1 MSIMRFHLGWQAN
14 SERSAVRWAWW
25 LLVFVLVEVAA
36 TIFSGRTDRW
46 QNIIIGLLFFL
57 AILAA
62 SKIINYIPWTFCRS
76 QWWIERY
83 RTKSDRPLRDFA
95 LLQFSILVL
104 LVCGATAIGWRFRQF
119 LTNKYIANSSVI
131 FLLLLVSLAVVSVAI
146 ACWTTLPQVAA
157 IDAVRQQAEN
167 LFLNASD
174 GILVL
179 DEQGAIVR
187 ANPAAATLLQS
198 SDRPLVGHYLQEFF
212 SSLTGTVADW
222 SGCCEQ
228 TVASA
233 DFGDRILE
241 ASISDGWHPRN
252 ANQQYEYTTILRDIT
267 ERKLVEK
274 LRLSEERYALV
285 MQGANEGLWD
295 WNLKNNEIY
304 FSQRWKAMLGYA
316 DDEIANT
323 IDEWRDRI
331 HPDDKA
337 QFQIELSRHLEG
349 VTSHFEREHRILHK
363 DGTYRWVLSR
373 GLAVRDEQGQAYR
386 MAGSQTDTTERHY
399 AEAQLSYDALHDRLT
414 GLSNRILFQER
425 LEHVLQLAKRHN
437 IFSFAVLFVD
447 LDRFKVINDS
457 LGHLVGDRLLI
468 GIAQRLK
475 ACVRSS
481 DTLARLGGDE
491 FAILI
496 EDVDNKG
503 DIIHLVERMQ
513 QEFKLPFYL
522 NGQEVYANASIGVLS
537 DTTDYE
543 CAEDLLRDADIAMYR
558 AKERG
563 RGCYEVFD
571 ITMRDRAVAMLHIET
586 DLRKAIINQEFQ
598 LHYQPI
604 VALHNNQIIGF
615 EALVRWQHPDKGLI
629 PPIEFIGVAE
639 ETGLIL
645 PLGMWVLQE
654 ACTQMRAWHEEFPS
668 HPPLSVS
675 VNVSG
680 KQFAQVDL
688 VDKIRHILAE
698 TNFDPH
704 YLKLE
709 ITESTIVEDL
719 ASAKAKLIQLQELGI
734 QVSIDD
740 FGTGYSSLSYLNRFP
755 INILKIDRSFIQD
768 IDISSERLEIIR
780 AIVSLADSLK
790 IDVVAEGVETASQLA
805 QLCSLQPTSGQEHF
819 AQGYLFSKP
828 LNRDAAKNLIASG
841 RDCYVPSIS

>member
-1 MSIMRFHLGWQAN
+1 MSIMRFHLGWRAN
-14 SERSAVRWAWW
+14 SEQSAVRWVWW
-25 LLVFVLVEVAA
+25 LPVFCLVEAA
-36 TIFSGRTDRW
+36 VTIFGDRTWNW
-46 QNIIIGLLFFL
+46 QNAIVGLLFFL
-57 AILAA
+57 VILAA
-62 SKIINYIPWTFCRS
+62 NKVINYIPWTFFRS

-83 RTKSDRPLRDFA
+83 RIKSDLPLRDFA

-104 LVCGATAIGWRFRQF
+104 LVCGATAVGWCFRQF
-119 LTNKYIANSSVI
+119 LGIKYIANSSVI
-131 FLLLLVSLAVVSVAI
+131 FLLLLVSLAFVSVAI

-167 LFLNASD
+167 LFLNAS
-174 GILVL
+174 
-179 DEQGAIVR
+179 
-187 ANPAAATLLQS
+187 
-198 SDRPLVGHYLQEFF
+198 
-212 SSLTGTVADW
+212 
-222 SGCCEQ
+222 
-228 TVASA
+228 
-233 DFGDRILE
+233 
-241 ASISDGWHPRN
+241 
-252 ANQQYEYTTILRDIT
+252 
-267 ERKLVEK
+267 
-274 LRLSEERYALV
+274 ERYDLV

-295 WNLKNNEIY
+295 WNLENHEIY

-316 DDEIANT
+316 DGEIANT
-323 IDEWRDRI
+323 LNEWRDRI

-337 QFQIELSRHLEG
+337 QFQLELSRHLDG
-349 VTSHFEREHRILHK
+349 TTSHFEREHRILHK

-373 GLAVRDEQGQAYR
+373 GLAVRNEEGQAYR
-386 MAGSQTDTTERHY
+386 MAGSQTDITDRHR
-399 AEAQLSYDALHDRLT
+399 AEAQLSHDALHDRLT
-414 GLSNRILFQER
+414 GLPNRILFQER

-447 LDRFKVINDS
+447 LDRFKTINDS
-457 LGHLVGDRLLI
+457 LGHLVGDRLLMD
-468 GIAQRLK
+468 IAQRLK
-475 ACVRSS
+475 ACIRSS
-481 DTLARLGGDE
+481 DTLSRLGGDE
-491 FAILI
+491 FAVLI
-496 EDVDNKG
+496 EDVDDKD
-503 DIIHLVERMQ
+503 DIIHLVERIQ
-513 QEFKLPFYL
+513 QEFKLPFHL
-522 NGQEVYANASIGVLS
+522 SRQDVYANASIGVLIE
-537 DTTDYE
+537 TADYD

-571 ITMRDRAVAMLHIET
+571 ITMRDRAVAMLHLET

-604 VALHNNQIIGF
+604 VALHNNQITGF

-645 PLGMWVLQE
+645 PLGIWVLQE

-668 HPPLSVS
+668 DPPLSVS

-688 VDKIRHILAE
+688 VDKIRQILAE
-698 TNFDPH
+698 TSFDPH
-704 YLKLE
+704 CLKLE

-740 FGTGYSSLSYLNRFP
+740 FGTGYSSLSYLSRFP
-755 INILKIDRSFIQD
+755 INFLKIDRSFIQD
-768 IDISSERLEIIR
+768 IDTSSERLEIIR

-841 RDCYVPSIS
+841 RDCYASK

>member
-1 MSIMRFHLGWQAN
+1 MRFHLGWRAN
-14 SERSAVRWAWW
+14 SEQSAVRWVWW
-25 LLVFVLVEVAA
+25 LPVFCLVEAA
-36 TIFSGRTDRW
+36 VTIFGDRTWNW
-46 QNIIIGLLFFL
+46 QNAIVSLLFFL
-57 AILAA
+57 VILAA
-62 SKIINYIPWTFCRS
+62 NKVINYIPWTFFRS

-83 RTKSDRPLRDFA
+83 RIKSDRPLRDFA

-104 LVCGATAIGWRFRQF
+104 LVCGATAVGWCFRPF
-119 LTNKYIANSSVI
+119 LGIKYIANSSVI
-131 FLLLLVSLAVVSVAI
+131 FLLLLVSLAFVSVAI

-157 IDAVRQQAEN
+157 IDAVRQQAES
-167 LFLNASD
+167 LFLKAS
-174 GILVL
+174 
-179 DEQGAIVR
+179 
-187 ANPAAATLLQS
+187 
-198 SDRPLVGHYLQEFF
+198 
-212 SSLTGTVADW
+212 
-222 SGCCEQ
+222 
-228 TVASA
+228 
-233 DFGDRILE
+233 
-241 ASISDGWHPRN
+241 
-252 ANQQYEYTTILRDIT
+252 
-267 ERKLVEK
+267 
-274 LRLSEERYALV
+274 ERYDLV

-295 WNLKNNEIY
+295 WNLENHEIY

-316 DDEIANT
+316 DDEIAST
-323 IDEWRDRI
+323 LDEWRDRI

-337 QFQIELSRHLEG
+337 QFQLELSRHLDG
-349 VTSHFEREHRILHK
+349 TTSHFEREHRILHK

-373 GLAVRDEQGQAYR
+373 GLAVRNEEGQAYR
-386 MAGSQTDTTERHY
+386 IAGSQTDITDRHR
-399 AEAQLSYDALHDRLT
+399 AEAQLSHDALHDRLT
-414 GLSNRILFQER
+414 GLPNRILFQER

-447 LDRFKVINDS
+447 LDRFKTINDS
-457 LGHLVGDRLLI
+457 LGHLVGDRLLM

-475 ACVRSS
+475 ACIRSS

-491 FAILI
+491 FAMLI
-496 EDVDNKG
+496 EDVDDKG
-503 DIIHLVERMQ
+503 DIIHLVERIQ
-513 QEFKLPFYL
+513 QEFKLPFHL
-522 NGQEVYANASIGVLS
+522 NGQEIYANASIGVLIE
-537 DTTDYE
+537 TADYD

-571 ITMRDRAVAMLHIET
+571 ITMRDRAVAMLHLET

-604 VALHNNQIIGF
+604 VALHNNQITGF

-645 PLGMWVLQE
+645 PLGIWVLQE

-668 HPPLSVS
+668 DPPLSVS

-688 VDKIRHILAE
+688 VDKIRQILVE
-698 TNFDPH
+698 TSFDPH
-704 YLKLE
+704 CLKLE

-740 FGTGYSSLSYLNRFP
+740 FGTGYSSLSYLSRFP
-755 INILKIDRSFIQD
+755 INFLKIDRSFIQD
-768 IDISSERLEIIR
+768 IDTSSERLEIIR

-828 LNRDAAKNLIASG
+828 LNRDAAKSLIASG
-841 RDCYVPSIS
+841 RDCYASK

>member
-1 MSIMRFHLGWQAN
+1 MSIMRFHLGWRAN
-14 SERSAVRWAWW
+14 FERSVVRWAWW
-25 LLVFVLVEVAA
+25 LLVFFLLEATV
-36 TIFSGRTDRW
+36 TIFGSRTWNW
-46 QNIIIGLLFFL
+46 QNLTIGLLFFL
-57 AILAA
+57 VILTV
-62 SKIINYIPWTFCRS
+62 SQVINYIPWTFFRS

-104 LVCGATAIGWRFRQF
+104 LVCGATAVGWCFRQ
-119 LTNKYIANSSVI
+119 LLSIKYIANNSVI
-131 FLLLLVSLAVVSVAI
+131 FLLLLVSLAFVSVAI
-146 ACWTTLPQVAA
+146 AYWTTLPQVAA

-167 LFLNASD
+167 LFLNAS
-174 GILVL
+174 
-179 DEQGAIVR
+179 
-187 ANPAAATLLQS
+187 
-198 SDRPLVGHYLQEFF
+198 
-212 SSLTGTVADW
+212 
-222 SGCCEQ
+222 
-228 TVASA
+228 
-233 DFGDRILE
+233 
-241 ASISDGWHPRN
+241 
-252 ANQQYEYTTILRDIT
+252 
-267 ERKLVEK
+267 
-274 LRLSEERYALV
+274 ERYDLV

-295 WNLKNNEIY
+295 WNLENHEIY

-316 DDEIANT
+316 DDEIAST
-323 IDEWRDRI
+323 LDEWRARI

-337 QFQIELSRHLEG
+337 QFQLELSKHLDG
-349 VTSHFEREHRILHK
+349 TTSHFEREHRILHK

-373 GLAVRDEQGQAYR
+373 GLAVRNEEGQAYR
-386 MAGSQTDTTERHY
+386 MAGSQTDITDRHR
-399 AEAQLSYDALHDRLT
+399 AEAQLSHDALHDRLT

-425 LEHVLQLAKRHN
+425 LEYVLQLAKRHN

-447 LDRFKVINDS
+447 LDRFKTINDS

-475 ACVRSS
+475 ACIRSS

-503 DIIHLVERMQ
+503 DIIHLVERIQ
-513 QEFKLPFYL
+513 QEFKLPFHL
-522 NGQEVYANASIGVLS
+522 SEQEIYANASIGVLI
-537 DTTDYE
+537 DTANYD

-563 RGCYEVFD
+563 RGCYEIFD
-571 ITMRDRAVAMLHIET
+571 ITMRDRAVAMLHLET

-604 VALHNNQIIGF
+604 VALHNNQITGF
-615 EALVRWQHPDKGLI
+615 EALVRWQHPEKGLI

-675 VNVSG
+675 VNISG

-688 VDKIRHILAE
+688 VEKIRQILAE
-698 TNFDPH
+698 TRFDPH
-704 YLKLE
+704 SLKLE

-740 FGTGYSSLSYLNRFP
+740 FGTGYSSLSYLSRFP
-755 INILKIDRSFIQD
+755 INFLKIDRSFIQD
-768 IDISSERLEIIR
+768 IDTSSERLEIIR

-841 RDCYVPSIS
+841 RDCYVPSLS

>member
-1 MSIMRFHLGWQAN
+1 MPTGYLMSIMRFHLGWRAN
-14 SERSAVRWAWW
+14 SEQSAVRWVWW
-25 LLVFVLVEVAA
+25 LPVFCLVEAA
-36 TIFSGRTDRW
+36 VTIFGDRTWNW
-46 QNIIIGLLFFL
+46 QNAIVGLLFFL
-57 AILAA
+57 VILAA
-62 SKIINYIPWTFCRS
+62 NKVINYIPWTFFRS

-83 RTKSDRPLRDFA
+83 RIKSDRPLRDFA

-104 LVCGATAIGWRFRQF
+104 LVCGATAVGWCFRPF
-119 LTNKYIANSSVI
+119 LGIKYIANSSVI
-131 FLLLLVSLAVVSVAI
+131 FLLLLVSLAFVSVAI

-157 IDAVRQQAEN
+157 IDAVRQQAES
-167 LFLNASD
+167 LFLKAS
-174 GILVL
+174 
-179 DEQGAIVR
+179 
-187 ANPAAATLLQS
+187 
-198 SDRPLVGHYLQEFF
+198 
-212 SSLTGTVADW
+212 
-222 SGCCEQ
+222 
-228 TVASA
+228 
-233 DFGDRILE
+233 
-241 ASISDGWHPRN
+241 
-252 ANQQYEYTTILRDIT
+252 
-267 ERKLVEK
+267 
-274 LRLSEERYALV
+274 ERYDLV

-295 WNLKNNEIY
+295 WNLENHEIY

-316 DDEIANT
+316 DDEIAST
-323 IDEWRDRI
+323 LDEWRDRI

-337 QFQIELSRHLEG
+337 QFQLELSRHLDG
-349 VTSHFEREHRILHK
+349 TTSHFEREHRILHK

-373 GLAVRDEQGQAYR
+373 GLAVRNEEGQAYR
-386 MAGSQTDTTERHY
+386 IAGSQTDITDRHR
-399 AEAQLSYDALHDRLT
+399 AEAQLSHDALHDRLT
-414 GLSNRILFQER
+414 GLPNRILFQER

-447 LDRFKVINDS
+447 LDRFKTINDS
-457 LGHLVGDRLLI
+457 LGHLVGDRLLM

-475 ACVRSS
+475 ACIRSS

-491 FAILI
+491 FAMLI
-496 EDVDNKG
+496 EDVDDKG
-503 DIIHLVERMQ
+503 DIIHLVERIQ
-513 QEFKLPFYL
+513 QEFKLPFHL
-522 NGQEVYANASIGVLS
+522 NGQEIYANASIGVLIE
-537 DTTDYE
+537 TADYD

-571 ITMRDRAVAMLHIET
+571 ITMRDRAVAMLHLET

-604 VALHNNQIIGF
+604 VALHNNQITGF

-645 PLGMWVLQE
+645 PLGIWVLQE

-668 HPPLSVS
+668 DPPLSVS

-688 VDKIRHILAE
+688 VDKIRQILAE
-698 TNFDPH
+698 TSFDPH
-704 YLKLE
+704 CLKLE

-740 FGTGYSSLSYLNRFP
+740 FGTGYSSLSYLSRFP
-755 INILKIDRSFIQD
+755 INFLKIDRSFIQD
-768 IDISSERLEIIR
+768 IDTSSERLEIIR

-828 LNRDAAKNLIASG
+828 LNRDAAKSLIASG
-841 RDCYVPSIS
+841 RDCYASK

>member
-1 MSIMRFHLGWQAN
+1 MSIMRFHLGWRAN
-14 SERSAVRWAWW
+14 SEQSAVRWVWW
-25 LLVFVLVEVAA
+25 LPVFCLVEAA
-36 TIFSGRTDRW
+36 VTIFGDRTWNW
-46 QNIIIGLLFFL
+46 QNAIVGLLFFL
-57 AILAA
+57 VILAA
-62 SKIINYIPWTFCRS
+62 NKVINYIPWTFFRS

-83 RTKSDRPLRDFA
+83 RIKSDRPLRDFA

-104 LVCGATAIGWRFRQF
+104 LVCGATAVGWCFRQ
-119 LTNKYIANSSVI
+119 LLSIKYIANSSVI
-131 FLLLLVSLAVVSVAI
+131 FLLLLVSLAFVSVAI

-157 IDAVRQQAEN
+157 IDAVRQQAES
-167 LFLNASD
+167 LFLKAS
-174 GILVL
+174 
-179 DEQGAIVR
+179 
-187 ANPAAATLLQS
+187 
-198 SDRPLVGHYLQEFF
+198 
-212 SSLTGTVADW
+212 
-222 SGCCEQ
+222 
-228 TVASA
+228 
-233 DFGDRILE
+233 
-241 ASISDGWHPRN
+241 
-252 ANQQYEYTTILRDIT
+252 
-267 ERKLVEK
+267 
-274 LRLSEERYALV
+274 ERYDLV

-295 WNLKNNEIY
+295 WNLENHEIY
-304 FSQRWKAMLGYA
+304 FSQRWKATLGYA

-323 IDEWRDRI
+323 LNEWRDRI

-337 QFQIELSRHLEG
+337 QFQLELSRHLDG
-349 VTSHFEREHRILHK
+349 TTSHFEREHRILHK

-373 GLAVRDEQGQAYR
+373 GLAVRNEEGQAYR
-386 MAGSQTDTTERHY
+386 IAGSQTDITDRHR
-399 AEAQLSYDALHDRLT
+399 AEAQLSHDALHDRLT
-414 GLSNRILFQER
+414 GLPNRILFQER

-447 LDRFKVINDS
+447 LDRFKTINDS
-457 LGHLVGDRLLI
+457 LGHLVGDRLLMD
-468 GIAQRLK
+468 IAQRLK
-475 ACVRSS
+475 ACIRSS

-491 FAILI
+491 FAMLI
-496 EDVDNKG
+496 EDVDDKG
-503 DIIHLVERMQ
+503 DIIHLVERIQ
-513 QEFKLPFYL
+513 QEFKLPFHL
-522 NGQEVYANASIGVLS
+522 NGQEIYANASIGVLIE
-537 DTTDYE
+537 TADYD

-571 ITMRDRAVAMLHIET
+571 ITMRDRAVAMLHLET

-604 VALHNNQIIGF
+604 VALHNNQITGF

-645 PLGMWVLQE
+645 PLGIWVLQE

-668 HPPLSVS
+668 DPPLSVS

-688 VDKIRHILAE
+688 VDKIRQILAE
-698 TNFDPH
+698 TSFDPH
-704 YLKLE
+704 CLKLE

-740 FGTGYSSLSYLNRFP
+740 FGTGYSSLSYLSRFP
-755 INILKIDRSFIQD
+755 INFLKIDRSFIQD
-768 IDISSERLEIIR
+768 IDTSSERLEIIR

-841 RDCYVPSIS
+841 RDCYASK

>member
-1 MSIMRFHLGWQAN
+1 MEA
-14 SERSAVRWAWW
+14 AV
-25 LLVFVLVEVAA
+25 
-36 TIFSGRTDRW
+36 TIFGDRTWNW
-46 QNIIIGLLFFL
+46 QNAIVSLLFFL
-57 AILAA
+57 VILAA
-62 SKIINYIPWTFCRS
+62 NKVINYIPWTFFRS

-83 RTKSDRPLRDFA
+83 RIKSDRPLRDFA

-104 LVCGATAIGWRFRQF
+104 LVCGATAVGWCFRPF
-119 LTNKYIANSSVI
+119 LGIKYIANSSVI
-131 FLLLLVSLAVVSVAI
+131 FLLLLVSLAFVSVAI

-157 IDAVRQQAEN
+157 IDAVRQQAES
-167 LFLNASD
+167 LFLKAS
-174 GILVL
+174 
-179 DEQGAIVR
+179 
-187 ANPAAATLLQS
+187 
-198 SDRPLVGHYLQEFF
+198 
-212 SSLTGTVADW
+212 
-222 SGCCEQ
+222 
-228 TVASA
+228 
-233 DFGDRILE
+233 
-241 ASISDGWHPRN
+241 
-252 ANQQYEYTTILRDIT
+252 
-267 ERKLVEK
+267 
-274 LRLSEERYALV
+274 ERYDLV

-295 WNLKNNEIY
+295 WNLENHEIY

-316 DDEIANT
+316 DDEIAST
-323 IDEWRDRI
+323 LDEWRDRI

-337 QFQIELSRHLEG
+337 QFQLELSRHLDG
-349 VTSHFEREHRILHK
+349 TTSHFEREHRILHK

-373 GLAVRDEQGQAYR
+373 GLAVRNEEGQAYR
-386 MAGSQTDTTERHY
+386 IAGSQTDITDRHR
-399 AEAQLSYDALHDRLT
+399 AEAQLSHDALHDRLT
-414 GLSNRILFQER
+414 GLPNRILFQER

-447 LDRFKVINDS
+447 LDRFKTINDS
-457 LGHLVGDRLLI
+457 LGHLVGDRLLM

-475 ACVRSS
+475 ACIRSS

-491 FAILI
+491 FAMLI
-496 EDVDNKG
+496 EDVDDKG
-503 DIIHLVERMQ
+503 DIIHLVERIQ
-513 QEFKLPFYL
+513 QEFKLPFHL
-522 NGQEVYANASIGVLS
+522 NGQEIYANASIGVLIE
-537 DTTDYE
+537 TADYD

-571 ITMRDRAVAMLHIET
+571 ITMRDRAVAMLHLET

-604 VALHNNQIIGF
+604 VALHNNQITGF

-645 PLGMWVLQE
+645 PLGIWVLQE

-668 HPPLSVS
+668 DPPLSVS

-688 VDKIRHILAE
+688 VDKIRQILVE
-698 TNFDPH
+698 TSFDPH
-704 YLKLE
+704 CLKLE

-740 FGTGYSSLSYLNRFP
+740 FGTGYSSLSYLSRFP
-755 INILKIDRSFIQD
+755 INFLKIDRSFIQD
-768 IDISSERLEIIR
+768 IDTSSERLEIIR

-828 LNRDAAKNLIASG
+828 LNRDAAKSLIASG
-841 RDCYVPSIS
+841 RDCYASK

>member
-1 MSIMRFHLGWQAN
+1 MPTGYLMSIMRFHLGWRSN
-14 SERSAVRWAWW
+14 SERSAVRWVWW
-25 LLVFVLVEVAA
+25 LPVFFLVEAA
-36 TIFSGRTDRW
+36 VTIFGDRTWNW
-46 QNIIIGLLFFL
+46 QNAIVGLLFFL
-57 AILAA
+57 VILAA
-62 SKIINYIPWTFCRS
+62 NKVINYIPWTFFRS

-83 RTKSDRPLRDFA
+83 RIKSDRPLRDFA

-104 LVCGATAIGWRFRQF
+104 LVCGATAVGWCFRQ
-119 LTNKYIANSSVI
+119 LLSIKYIANSSVI
-131 FLLLLVSLAVVSVAI
+131 FLLLLVSLAFVSVAI

-157 IDAVRQQAEN
+157 IDAVRQQAES
-167 LFLNASD
+167 LFLNAS
-174 GILVL
+174 
-179 DEQGAIVR
+179 
-187 ANPAAATLLQS
+187 
-198 SDRPLVGHYLQEFF
+198 
-212 SSLTGTVADW
+212 
-222 SGCCEQ
+222 
-228 TVASA
+228 
-233 DFGDRILE
+233 
-241 ASISDGWHPRN
+241 
-252 ANQQYEYTTILRDIT
+252 
-267 ERKLVEK
+267 
-274 LRLSEERYALV
+274 ERYDLV

-295 WNLKNNEIY
+295 WNLENHEIY

-316 DDEIANT
+316 DDEIAST
-323 IDEWRDRI
+323 LDEWRARI

-337 QFQIELSRHLEG
+337 QFQLELSRHLDG
-349 VTSHFEREHRILHK
+349 TTSHFEREHRILHK

-373 GLAVRDEQGQAYR
+373 GLAVRNEQGQAYR
-386 MAGSQTDTTERHY
+386 MAGSQTDITDRHR
-399 AEAQLSYDALHDRLT
+399 AEAQLSHDALHDRLT

-447 LDRFKVINDS
+447 LDRFKTINDS

-475 ACVRSS
+475 ACIRSS

-496 EDVDNKG
+496 EDVDDKG

-513 QEFKLPFYL
+513 QEFKLPFHL
-522 NGQEVYANASIGVLS
+522 SEQEVYANASIGVLI
-537 DTTDYE
+537 DTANYD

-563 RGCYEVFD
+563 RGCYEIFD
-571 ITMRDRAVAMLHIET
+571 ITMRDRAVAMLHLET

-604 VALHNNQIIGF
+604 VALHNNQITGF

-675 VNVSG
+675 VNISG

-688 VDKIRHILAE
+688 VDKIRQILAE
-698 TNFDPH
+698 TRFDPH
-704 YLKLE
+704 CLKLE

-740 FGTGYSSLSYLNRFP
+740 FGTGYSSLSYLSRFP
-755 INILKIDRSFIQD
+755 INFLKIDRSFIQD

-841 RDCYVPSIS
+841 RDCYVPSLS

>member
-1 MSIMRFHLGWQAN
+1 MPTGYLMSIMRFHLGWRAN
-14 SERSAVRWAWW
+14 SEQSAVRWVWW
-25 LLVFVLVEVAA
+25 LPVFCLVEAA
-36 TIFSGRTDRW
+36 VTIFGDRTWNW
-46 QNIIIGLLFFL
+46 QNAIVGLLFFL
-57 AILAA
+57 VILAA
-62 SKIINYIPWTFCRS
+62 NKVINYIPWTFFRS

-83 RTKSDRPLRDFA
+83 RIKSDRPLRDFA

-104 LVCGATAIGWRFRQF
+104 LVCGATAVGWCFRPF
-119 LTNKYIANSSVI
+119 LGIKYIANSSVI
-131 FLLLLVSLAVVSVAI
+131 FLLLLISLAFVSVAI

-157 IDAVRQQAEN
+157 IDAVRQQAES
-167 LFLNASD
+167 LFLKAS
-174 GILVL
+174 
-179 DEQGAIVR
+179 
-187 ANPAAATLLQS
+187 
-198 SDRPLVGHYLQEFF
+198 
-212 SSLTGTVADW
+212 
-222 SGCCEQ
+222 
-228 TVASA
+228 
-233 DFGDRILE
+233 
-241 ASISDGWHPRN
+241 
-252 ANQQYEYTTILRDIT
+252 
-267 ERKLVEK
+267 
-274 LRLSEERYALV
+274 ERYDLV

-295 WNLKNNEIY
+295 WNLENHEIY

-316 DDEIANT
+316 DDEIAST
-323 IDEWRDRI
+323 LDEWRDRI

-337 QFQIELSRHLEG
+337 QFQLELSRHLDG
-349 VTSHFEREHRILHK
+349 TTSHFEREHRILHK

-373 GLAVRDEQGQAYR
+373 GLAVRNEEGQAYR
-386 MAGSQTDTTERHY
+386 IAGSQTDITDRHR
-399 AEAQLSYDALHDRLT
+399 AEAQLSHDALHDRLT
-414 GLSNRILFQER
+414 GLPNRILFQER

-447 LDRFKVINDS
+447 LDRFKTINDS
-457 LGHLVGDRLLI
+457 LGHLVGDRLLM

-475 ACVRSS
+475 ACIRSS

-491 FAILI
+491 FAMLI
-496 EDVDNKG
+496 EDVDDKG
-503 DIIHLVERMQ
+503 DIIHLVERIQ
-513 QEFKLPFYL
+513 QEFKLPFHL
-522 NGQEVYANASIGVLS
+522 NGQEIYANASIGVLIE
-537 DTTDYE
+537 TADYD

-571 ITMRDRAVAMLHIET
+571 ITMRDRAVAMLHLET

-604 VALHNNQIIGF
+604 VALHNNQITGF
-615 EALVRWQHPDKGLI
+615 EALVRWQHPDNGLI

-645 PLGMWVLQE
+645 PLGIWVLQE

-668 HPPLSVS
+668 DPPLSVS

-688 VDKIRHILAE
+688 VDKIRQILVE
-698 TNFDPH
+698 TSFDPH
-704 YLKLE
+704 CLKLE

-740 FGTGYSSLSYLNRFP
+740 FGTGYSSLSYLSRFP
-755 INILKIDRSFIQD
+755 INFLKIDRSFIQD
-768 IDISSERLEIIR
+768 IDTSSERLEIIR

-828 LNRDAAKNLIASG
+828 LNRDAAKSLIASG
-841 RDCYVPSIS
+841 RDCYASK

>member
-1 MSIMRFHLGWQAN
+1 MSIMRFHLGWRAN
-14 SERSAVRWAWW
+14 SEQSAVRWVWW
-25 LLVFVLVEVAA
+25 LPVFCLVEAA
-36 TIFSGRTDRW
+36 VTIFGDRTWNW
-46 QNIIIGLLFFL
+46 QNAIVSLLFFL
-57 AILAA
+57 VILAA
-62 SKIINYIPWTFCRS
+62 NKVINYIPWTFFRS

-83 RTKSDRPLRDFA
+83 RIKSDRPLRDFA

-104 LVCGATAIGWRFRQF
+104 LVCGATAVGWCFRPF
-119 LTNKYIANSSVI
+119 LGIKYIANSSVI
-131 FLLLLVSLAVVSVAI
+131 FLLLLVSLAFVSVAI

-157 IDAVRQQAEN
+157 IDAVRQQAES
-167 LFLNASD
+167 LFLKAS
-174 GILVL
+174 
-179 DEQGAIVR
+179 
-187 ANPAAATLLQS
+187 
-198 SDRPLVGHYLQEFF
+198 
-212 SSLTGTVADW
+212 
-222 SGCCEQ
+222 
-228 TVASA
+228 
-233 DFGDRILE
+233 
-241 ASISDGWHPRN
+241 
-252 ANQQYEYTTILRDIT
+252 
-267 ERKLVEK
+267 
-274 LRLSEERYALV
+274 ERYDLV

-295 WNLKNNEIY
+295 WNLENHEIY

-316 DDEIANT
+316 DDEIAST
-323 IDEWRDRI
+323 LDEWRDRI

-337 QFQIELSRHLEG
+337 QFQLELSRHLDG
-349 VTSHFEREHRILHK
+349 TTSHFEREHRILHK

-373 GLAVRDEQGQAYR
+373 GLAVRNEEGQAYR
-386 MAGSQTDTTERHY
+386 IAGSQTDITDRHR
-399 AEAQLSYDALHDRLT
+399 AEAQLSHDALHDRLT
-414 GLSNRILFQER
+414 GLPNRILFQER

-447 LDRFKVINDS
+447 LDRFKTINDS
-457 LGHLVGDRLLI
+457 LGHLVGDRLLM

-475 ACVRSS
+475 ACIRSS

-491 FAILI
+491 FAMLI
-496 EDVDNKG
+496 EDVDDKG
-503 DIIHLVERMQ
+503 DIIHLVERIQ
-513 QEFKLPFYL
+513 QEFKLPFHL
-522 NGQEVYANASIGVLS
+522 NGQEIYANASIGVLIE
-537 DTTDYE
+537 TADYD

-571 ITMRDRAVAMLHIET
+571 ITMRDRAVAMLHLET

-604 VALHNNQIIGF
+604 VALHNNQITGF

-645 PLGMWVLQE
+645 PLGIWVLQE

-668 HPPLSVS
+668 DPPLSVS

-688 VDKIRHILAE
+688 VDKIRQILVE
-698 TNFDPH
+698 TSFDPH
-704 YLKLE
+704 CLKLE

-740 FGTGYSSLSYLNRFP
+740 FGTGYSSLSYLSRFP
-755 INILKIDRSFIQD
+755 INFLKIDRSFIQD
-768 IDISSERLEIIR
+768 IDTSSERLEIIR

-828 LNRDAAKNLIASG
+828 LNRDAAKSLIASG
-841 RDCYVPSIS
+841 RDCYASK

>member
-1 MSIMRFHLGWQAN
+1 MRFHLEWQAN
-14 SERSAVRWAWW
+14 LDRKIVRWVWW
-25 LLVFVLVEVAA
+25 LPVFCLVEAA
-36 TIFSGRTDRW
+36 VTIFGDRTWNW
-46 QNIIIGLLFFL
+46 QNAIVGLLFFL
-57 AILAA
+57 VILAA
-62 SKIINYIPWTFCRS
+62 NKVINYIPWTFFRS

-83 RTKSDRPLRDFA
+83 QIKSDRPLRDFA

-104 LVCGATAIGWRFRQF
+104 LVCGATAVGWCFRQ
-119 LTNKYIANSSVI
+119 LLSIKYIANSSVI
-131 FLLLLVSLAVVSVAI
+131 FLLLLVLLAFVSVAI

-167 LFLNASD
+167 LFLNAS
-174 GILVL
+174 
-179 DEQGAIVR
+179 
-187 ANPAAATLLQS
+187 
-198 SDRPLVGHYLQEFF
+198 
-212 SSLTGTVADW
+212 
-222 SGCCEQ
+222 
-228 TVASA
+228 
-233 DFGDRILE
+233 
-241 ASISDGWHPRN
+241 
-252 ANQQYEYTTILRDIT
+252 
-267 ERKLVEK
+267 
-274 LRLSEERYALV
+274 ERYDLV

-295 WNLKNNEIY
+295 WNLENHEIY
-304 FSQRWKAMLGYA
+304 FSQRWKATLGYA

-323 IDEWRDRI
+323 LDEWRNRI

-337 QFQIELSRHLEG
+337 QFQLELSRHLDG
-349 VTSHFEREHRILHK
+349 TTSHFEREHRILHK

-373 GLAVRDEQGQAYR
+373 GLAVRNEQGQAYR
-386 MAGSQTDTTERHY
+386 MAGSQTDITDRHR
-399 AEAQLSYDALHDRLT
+399 AEAQLSHDALHDRLT

-425 LEHVLQLAKRHN
+425 LEHVLQLAKRQN

-447 LDRFKVINDS
+447 LDRFKTINDS

-475 ACVRSS
+475 ACIRSS

-491 FAILI
+491 FTILI
-496 EDVDNKG
+496 EDVDDKD
-503 DIIHLVERMQ
+503 DIIRLVERIQ
-513 QEFKLPFYL
+513 QEFKLPFHL
-522 NGQEVYANASIGVLS
+522 RGQEVYANASIGVLI
-537 DTTDYE
+537 DTANYD

-571 ITMRDRAVAMLHIET
+571 ITMRDRAVAMLHLET

-604 VALHNNQIIGF
+604 VALHNNQITGF
-615 EALVRWQHPDKGLI
+615 EALVRWQHSDKGLI

-645 PLGMWVLQE
+645 PLGIWVLQE

-688 VDKIRHILAE
+688 VDKIRQILAE
-698 TNFDPH
+698 TSFDPH
-704 YLKLE
+704 CLKLE
-709 ITESTIVEDL
+709 ITESTIIEDL
-719 ASAKAKLIQLQELGI
+719 VSAKAKLSQLQELGI

-740 FGTGYSSLSYLNRFP
+740 FGTGYSSLSYLSRFP
-755 INILKIDRSFIQD
+755 INFLKIDRSFIQD
-768 IDISSERLEIIR
+768 IDTSSERLEIIR

-828 LNRDAAKNLIASG
+828 LNRDAAKSLIASG
-841 RDCYVPSIS
+841 RDCYISK

>member
-1 MSIMRFHLGWQAN
+1 MRVATTIMPTGYLMSIMRFHLGWRAN
-14 SERSAVRWAWW
+14 SEQSAVRWVWW
-25 LLVFVLVEVAA
+25 LPVFCLVEAA
-36 TIFSGRTDRW
+36 VTIFGDRTWNW
-46 QNIIIGLLFFL
+46 QNAIVSLLFFL
-57 AILAA
+57 VILAA
-62 SKIINYIPWTFCRS
+62 NKVINYIPWTFFRS

-83 RTKSDRPLRDFA
+83 RIKSDRPLRDFA

-104 LVCGATAIGWRFRQF
+104 LVCGATAVGWCFRPF
-119 LTNKYIANSSVI
+119 LGIKYIANSSVI
-131 FLLLLVSLAVVSVAI
+131 FLLLLVSLAFVSVAI

-157 IDAVRQQAEN
+157 IDAVRQQAES
-167 LFLNASD
+167 LFLKAS
-174 GILVL
+174 
-179 DEQGAIVR
+179 
-187 ANPAAATLLQS
+187 
-198 SDRPLVGHYLQEFF
+198 
-212 SSLTGTVADW
+212 
-222 SGCCEQ
+222 
-228 TVASA
+228 
-233 DFGDRILE
+233 
-241 ASISDGWHPRN
+241 
-252 ANQQYEYTTILRDIT
+252 
-267 ERKLVEK
+267 
-274 LRLSEERYALV
+274 ERYDLV

-295 WNLKNNEIY
+295 WNLENHEIY

-316 DDEIANT
+316 DDEIAST
-323 IDEWRDRI
+323 LDEWRDRI

-337 QFQIELSRHLEG
+337 QFQLELSRHLDG
-349 VTSHFEREHRILHK
+349 TTSHFEREHRILHK

-373 GLAVRDEQGQAYR
+373 GLAVRNEEGQAYR
-386 MAGSQTDTTERHY
+386 IAGSQTDITDRHR
-399 AEAQLSYDALHDRLT
+399 AEAQLSHDALHDRLT
-414 GLSNRILFQER
+414 GLPNRILFQER

-447 LDRFKVINDS
+447 LDRFKTINDS
-457 LGHLVGDRLLI
+457 LGHLVGDRLLM

-475 ACVRSS
+475 ACIRSS

-491 FAILI
+491 FAMLI
-496 EDVDNKG
+496 EDVDDKG
-503 DIIHLVERMQ
+503 DIIHLVERIQ
-513 QEFKLPFYL
+513 QEFKLPFHL
-522 NGQEVYANASIGVLS
+522 NGQEIYANASIGVLIE
-537 DTTDYE
+537 TADYD

-571 ITMRDRAVAMLHIET
+571 ITMRDRAVAMLHLET

-604 VALHNNQIIGF
+604 VALHNNQITGF

-645 PLGMWVLQE
+645 PLGIWVLQE

-668 HPPLSVS
+668 DPPLSVS

-688 VDKIRHILAE
+688 VDKIRQILVE
-698 TNFDPH
+698 TSFDPH
-704 YLKLE
+704 CLKLE

-740 FGTGYSSLSYLNRFP
+740 FGTGYSSLSYLSRFP
-755 INILKIDRSFIQD
+755 INFLKIDRSFIQD
-768 IDISSERLEIIR
+768 IDTSSERLEIIR

-828 LNRDAAKNLIASG
+828 LNRDAAKSLIASG
-841 RDCYVPSIS
+841 RDCYASK

>member
-14 SERSAVRWAWW
+14 LDRKIVRWVWW
-25 LLVFVLVEVAA
+25 LPVFCLVEAA
-36 TIFSGRTDRW
+36 VTIFGDRTWNW
-46 QNIIIGLLFFL
+46 QNAIVGLLFFL
-57 AILAA
+57 VILAA
-62 SKIINYIPWTFCRS
+62 NKVINYIPWTFFRS

-83 RTKSDRPLRDFA
+83 RIKSDRPLRDFA

-104 LVCGATAIGWRFRQF
+104 LVCGATAVGWCFRQ
-119 LTNKYIANSSVI
+119 LLSIKYIANSSVI
-131 FLLLLVSLAVVSVAI
+131 FLLLLVSLAFVSVAI

-157 IDAVRQQAEN
+157 IDAVRQQAES
-167 LFLNASD
+167 LFLKAS
-174 GILVL
+174 
-179 DEQGAIVR
+179 
-187 ANPAAATLLQS
+187 
-198 SDRPLVGHYLQEFF
+198 
-212 SSLTGTVADW
+212 
-222 SGCCEQ
+222 
-228 TVASA
+228 
-233 DFGDRILE
+233 
-241 ASISDGWHPRN
+241 
-252 ANQQYEYTTILRDIT
+252 
-267 ERKLVEK
+267 
-274 LRLSEERYALV
+274 ERYDLV

-295 WNLKNNEIY
+295 WNLENHEIY
-304 FSQRWKAMLGYA
+304 FSQRWKATLGYA

-323 IDEWRDRI
+323 LNEWRDRI

-337 QFQIELSRHLEG
+337 QFQLELSRHLDG
-349 VTSHFEREHRILHK
+349 TTSHFEREHRILHK

-373 GLAVRDEQGQAYR
+373 GLAVRNEEGQAYR
-386 MAGSQTDTTERHY
+386 IAGSQTDITDRHR
-399 AEAQLSYDALHDRLT
+399 AEAQLSHDALHDRLT
-414 GLSNRILFQER
+414 GLPNRILFQER

-447 LDRFKVINDS
+447 LDRFKTINDS
-457 LGHLVGDRLLI
+457 LGHLVGDRLLMD
-468 GIAQRLK
+468 IAQRLK
-475 ACVRSS
+475 ACIRSS

-491 FAILI
+491 FAMLI
-496 EDVDNKG
+496 EDVDDKG
-503 DIIHLVERMQ
+503 DIIHLVERIQ
-513 QEFKLPFYL
+513 QEFKLPFHL
-522 NGQEVYANASIGVLS
+522 NGQEIYANASIGVLIE
-537 DTTDYE
+537 TADYD

-571 ITMRDRAVAMLHIET
+571 ITMRDRAVAMLHLET

-604 VALHNNQIIGF
+604 VALHNNQITGF

-645 PLGMWVLQE
+645 PLGIWVLQE

-668 HPPLSVS
+668 DPPLSVS

-688 VDKIRHILAE
+688 VDKIRQILAE
-698 TNFDPH
+698 TSFDPH
-704 YLKLE
+704 CLKLE

-740 FGTGYSSLSYLNRFP
+740 FGTGYSSLSYLSRFP
-755 INILKIDRSFIQD
+755 INFLKIDRSFIQD
-768 IDISSERLEIIR
+768 IDTSSERLEIIR

-841 RDCYVPSIS
+841 RDCYASK

>member
-1 MSIMRFHLGWQAN
+1 MSIMRFHLGWRSN
-14 SERSAVRWAWW
+14 SERSAVRWVWW
-25 LLVFVLVEVAA
+25 LPVFFLVEAA
-36 TIFSGRTDRW
+36 VTIFGNRTWNW
-46 QNIIIGLLFFL
+46 QNAIVGLLFFIV
-57 AILAA
+57 ILAA
-62 SKIINYIPWTFCRS
+62 NKVINYIPWTFFRS

-83 RTKSDRPLRDFA
+83 RIKSDRPLRDFA

-104 LVCGATAIGWRFRQF
+104 LVCGATAIGWCFQQF
-119 LTNKYIANSSVI
+119 LGIKYIANSSVI
-131 FLLLLVSLAVVSVAI
+131 FLLLLVSLAFVSVAI

-157 IDAVRQQAEN
+157 IDAVRQQAES
-167 LFLNASD
+167 LFLNAS
-174 GILVL
+174 
-179 DEQGAIVR
+179 
-187 ANPAAATLLQS
+187 
-198 SDRPLVGHYLQEFF
+198 
-212 SSLTGTVADW
+212 
-222 SGCCEQ
+222 
-228 TVASA
+228 
-233 DFGDRILE
+233 
-241 ASISDGWHPRN
+241 
-252 ANQQYEYTTILRDIT
+252 
-267 ERKLVEK
+267 
-274 LRLSEERYALV
+274 ERYDLV

-295 WNLKNNEIY
+295 WNLENHEIY

-316 DDEIANT
+316 KDEIAST
-323 IDEWRDRI
+323 LDEWRDRI

-337 QFQIELSRHLEG
+337 QFQLELSRHLDG
-349 VTSHFEREHRILHK
+349 TTSHFEREHRILHK

-373 GLAVRDEQGQAYR
+373 GLAVRNEQGQAYR
-386 MAGSQTDTTERHY
+386 MAGSQTDITDRHR
-399 AEAQLSYDALHDRLT
+399 AEAQLSHDALHDRLT

-437 IFSFAVLFVD
+437 IFSFAVLFID
-447 LDRFKVINDS
+447 LDRFKTINDS

-475 ACVRSS
+475 ACIRNS

-513 QEFKLPFYL
+513 QEFKLPFHL
-522 NGQEVYANASIGVLS
+522 NGQEVYANASIGVLI
-537 DTTDYE
+537 DTANYD

-563 RGCYEVFD
+563 RGCYEIFD
-571 ITMRDRAVAMLHIET
+571 IAMRDRAVAMLHLET

-604 VALHNNQIIGF
+604 VALHNNQITGF

-688 VDKIRHILAE
+688 VDKIRQILAE
-698 TNFDPH
+698 TSFDPH
-704 YLKLE
+704 CLKLE

-719 ASAKAKLIQLQELGI
+719 VSARAKLSQLQELGI

-740 FGTGYSSLSYLNRFP
+740 FGTGYSSLSYLSRFP
-755 INILKIDRSFIQD
+755 INFLKIDRSFIQD
-768 IDISSERLEIIR
+768 IDTSSERLEIIR

-841 RDCYVPSIS
+841 RDCYISK

>member
-1 MSIMRFHLGWQAN
+1 MSIMRFHLGWRAN
-14 SERSAVRWAWW
+14 SEQSAVRWVWW
-25 LLVFVLVEVAA
+25 LPVFCLVEAA
-36 TIFSGRTDRW
+36 VTIFGDRTWNW
-46 QNIIIGLLFFL
+46 QNAIVGLLFFL
-57 AILAA
+57 VILAA
-62 SKIINYIPWTFCRS
+62 NKVINYIPWTFFRS

-83 RTKSDRPLRDFA
+83 RIKSDRPLRDFA

-104 LVCGATAIGWRFRQF
+104 LVCGATAVGWCFRPF
-119 LTNKYIANSSVI
+119 LGIKYIANSSVI
-131 FLLLLVSLAVVSVAI
+131 FLLLLISLAFVSVAI

-157 IDAVRQQAEN
+157 IDAVRQQAES
-167 LFLNASD
+167 LFLKAS
-174 GILVL
+174 
-179 DEQGAIVR
+179 
-187 ANPAAATLLQS
+187 
-198 SDRPLVGHYLQEFF
+198 
-212 SSLTGTVADW
+212 
-222 SGCCEQ
+222 
-228 TVASA
+228 
-233 DFGDRILE
+233 
-241 ASISDGWHPRN
+241 
-252 ANQQYEYTTILRDIT
+252 
-267 ERKLVEK
+267 
-274 LRLSEERYALV
+274 ERYDLV

-295 WNLKNNEIY
+295 WNLENHEIY

-316 DDEIANT
+316 DDEIAST
-323 IDEWRDRI
+323 LDEWRDRI

-337 QFQIELSRHLEG
+337 QFQLELSRHLDG
-349 VTSHFEREHRILHK
+349 TTSHFEREHRILHK

-373 GLAVRDEQGQAYR
+373 GLAVRNEEGQAYR
-386 MAGSQTDTTERHY
+386 IAGSQTDITDRHR
-399 AEAQLSYDALHDRLT
+399 AEAQLSHDALHDRLT
-414 GLSNRILFQER
+414 GLPNRILFQER

-447 LDRFKVINDS
+447 LDRFKTINDS
-457 LGHLVGDRLLI
+457 LGHLVGDRLLM

-475 ACVRSS
+475 ACIRSS

-491 FAILI
+491 FAMLI
-496 EDVDNKG
+496 EDVDDKG
-503 DIIHLVERMQ
+503 DIIHLVERIQ
-513 QEFKLPFYL
+513 QEFKLPFHL
-522 NGQEVYANASIGVLS
+522 NGQEIYANASIGVLIE
-537 DTTDYE
+537 TADYD

-571 ITMRDRAVAMLHIET
+571 ITMRDRAVAMLHLET

-604 VALHNNQIIGF
+604 VALHNNQITGF

-645 PLGMWVLQE
+645 PLGIWVLQE

-668 HPPLSVS
+668 DPPLSVS

-688 VDKIRHILAE
+688 VDKIRQILAE
-698 TNFDPH
+698 TSFDPH
-704 YLKLE
+704 CLKLE

-740 FGTGYSSLSYLNRFP
+740 FGTGYSSLSYLSRFP
-755 INILKIDRSFIQD
+755 INFLKIDRSFIQD
-768 IDISSERLEIIR
+768 IDTSSERLEIIR

-828 LNRDAAKNLIASG
+828 LNRDAAKSLIASG
-841 RDCYVPSIS
+841 RDCYASK

>member
-1 MSIMRFHLGWQAN
+1 MSIMRFHLGWRAN
-14 SERSAVRWAWW
+14 SEQSAVRWVWW
-25 LLVFVLVEVAA
+25 LPVFCLVEAA
-36 TIFSGRTDRW
+36 VTIFGDRTWNW
-46 QNIIIGLLFFL
+46 QNAIVGLLFFL
-57 AILAA
+57 VILAA
-62 SKIINYIPWTFCRS
+62 NKVINYIPWTFFRS

-83 RTKSDRPLRDFA
+83 RIKSDRPLRDFA

-104 LVCGATAIGWRFRQF
+104 LVCGATAVGWCFRPF
-119 LTNKYIANSSVI
+119 LGIKYIANSSVI
-131 FLLLLVSLAVVSVAI
+131 FLLLLISLAFVSVAI

-157 IDAVRQQAEN
+157 IDAVRQQAES
-167 LFLNASD
+167 LFLKAS
-174 GILVL
+174 
-179 DEQGAIVR
+179 
-187 ANPAAATLLQS
+187 
-198 SDRPLVGHYLQEFF
+198 
-212 SSLTGTVADW
+212 
-222 SGCCEQ
+222 
-228 TVASA
+228 
-233 DFGDRILE
+233 
-241 ASISDGWHPRN
+241 
-252 ANQQYEYTTILRDIT
+252 
-267 ERKLVEK
+267 
-274 LRLSEERYALV
+274 ERYDLV

-295 WNLKNNEIY
+295 WNLENHEIY

-316 DDEIANT
+316 DDEIAST
-323 IDEWRDRI
+323 LDEWRDRI

-337 QFQIELSRHLEG
+337 QFQLELSRHLDG
-349 VTSHFEREHRILHK
+349 TTSHFEREHRILHK

-373 GLAVRDEQGQAYR
+373 GLAVRNEEGQAYR
-386 MAGSQTDTTERHY
+386 IAGSQTDITDRHR
-399 AEAQLSYDALHDRLT
+399 AEAQLSHDALHDRLT
-414 GLSNRILFQER
+414 GLPNRILFQER

-447 LDRFKVINDS
+447 LDRFKTINDS
-457 LGHLVGDRLLI
+457 LGHLVGDRLLM

-475 ACVRSS
+475 ACIRSS

-491 FAILI
+491 FAMLI
-496 EDVDNKG
+496 EDVDDKG
-503 DIIHLVERMQ
+503 DIIHLVERIQ
-513 QEFKLPFYL
+513 QEFKLPFHL
-522 NGQEVYANASIGVLS
+522 NGQEIYANASIGVLIE
-537 DTTDYE
+537 TADYD

-571 ITMRDRAVAMLHIET
+571 ITMRDRAVAMLHLET

-604 VALHNNQIIGF
+604 VALHNNQITGF
-615 EALVRWQHPDKGLI
+615 EALVRWQHPDNGLI

-645 PLGMWVLQE
+645 PLGIWVLQE

-668 HPPLSVS
+668 DPPLSVS

-688 VDKIRHILAE
+688 VDKIRQILVE
-698 TNFDPH
+698 TSFDPH
-704 YLKLE
+704 CLKLE

-740 FGTGYSSLSYLNRFP
+740 FGTGYSSLSYLSRFP
-755 INILKIDRSFIQD
+755 INFLKIDRSFIQD
-768 IDISSERLEIIR
+768 IDTSSERLEIIR

-828 LNRDAAKNLIASG
+828 LNRDAAKSLIASG
-841 RDCYVPSIS
+841 RDCYASK

>member
-1 MSIMRFHLGWQAN
+1 MPTGYLMSIMRFHLGWRAN
-14 SERSAVRWAWW
+14 SEQSAVRWVWW
-25 LLVFVLVEVAA
+25 LPVFCLVEAA
-36 TIFSGRTDRW
+36 VTIFGDRTWNW
-46 QNIIIGLLFFL
+46 QNAIVGLLFFL
-57 AILAA
+57 VILAA
-62 SKIINYIPWTFCRS
+62 NKVINYIPWTFFRS

-83 RTKSDRPLRDFA
+83 RIKSDRPLRDFA

-104 LVCGATAIGWRFRQF
+104 LVCGATAVGWCFRPF
-119 LTNKYIANSSVI
+119 LGIKYIANSSVI
-131 FLLLLVSLAVVSVAI
+131 FLLLLVSLAFVSVAI

-157 IDAVRQQAEN
+157 IDAVRQQAES
-167 LFLNASD
+167 LFLKAS
-174 GILVL
+174 
-179 DEQGAIVR
+179 
-187 ANPAAATLLQS
+187 
-198 SDRPLVGHYLQEFF
+198 
-212 SSLTGTVADW
+212 
-222 SGCCEQ
+222 
-228 TVASA
+228 
-233 DFGDRILE
+233 
-241 ASISDGWHPRN
+241 
-252 ANQQYEYTTILRDIT
+252 
-267 ERKLVEK
+267 
-274 LRLSEERYALV
+274 ERYDLV

-295 WNLKNNEIY
+295 WNLENHEIY

-316 DDEIANT
+316 DDEIAST
-323 IDEWRDRI
+323 LDEWRDRI

-337 QFQIELSRHLEG
+337 QFQLELSRHLDG
-349 VTSHFEREHRILHK
+349 TTSHFEREHRILHK

-373 GLAVRDEQGQAYR
+373 GLAVRNEEGQAYR
-386 MAGSQTDTTERHY
+386 IAGSQTDITDRHR
-399 AEAQLSYDALHDRLT
+399 AEAQLSHDALHDRLT
-414 GLSNRILFQER
+414 GLPNRILFQER

-437 IFSFAVLFVD
+437 IFSFAVLFID
-447 LDRFKVINDS
+447 LDRFKTINDS
-457 LGHLVGDRLLI
+457 LGHLVGDRLLM

-475 ACVRSS
+475 ACIRSS

-491 FAILI
+491 FAMLI
-496 EDVDNKG
+496 EDVDDKG
-503 DIIHLVERMQ
+503 DIIHLVERIQ
-513 QEFKLPFYL
+513 QEFKLPFHL
-522 NGQEVYANASIGVLS
+522 NGQEIYANASIGVLIE
-537 DTTDYE
+537 TADYD

-571 ITMRDRAVAMLHIET
+571 ITMRDRAVAMLHLET

-604 VALHNNQIIGF
+604 VALHNNQITGF
-615 EALVRWQHPDKGLI
+615 EALVRWQHPDNGLI

-645 PLGMWVLQE
+645 PLGIWVLQE

-668 HPPLSVS
+668 DPPLSVS

-688 VDKIRHILAE
+688 VDKIRQILVE
-698 TNFDPH
+698 TSFDPH
-704 YLKLE
+704 CLKLE

-740 FGTGYSSLSYLNRFP
+740 FGTGYSSLSYLSRFP
-755 INILKIDRSFIQD
+755 INFLKIDRSFIQD
-768 IDISSERLEIIR
+768 IDTSSERLEIIR

-828 LNRDAAKNLIASG
+828 LNRDAAKSLIASG
-841 RDCYVPSIS
+841 RDCYASK

>member
-1 MSIMRFHLGWQAN
+1 MPTGYLMSIMRFHLGWRAN
-14 SERSAVRWAWW
+14 SEQSAVRWVWW
-25 LLVFVLVEVAA
+25 LPVFCLVEAA
-36 TIFSGRTDRW
+36 VTIFGDRTWNW
-46 QNIIIGLLFFL
+46 QNAIVGLLFFL
-57 AILAA
+57 VILAA
-62 SKIINYIPWTFCRS
+62 NKVINYIPWTFFRS

-83 RTKSDRPLRDFA
+83 RIKSDRPLRDFA

-104 LVCGATAIGWRFRQF
+104 LVCGATAVGWCFRPF
-119 LTNKYIANSSVI
+119 LGIKYIANSSVI
-131 FLLLLVSLAVVSVAI
+131 FLLLLVSLAFVSVAI

-157 IDAVRQQAEN
+157 IDAVRQQAES
-167 LFLNASD
+167 LFLKAS
-174 GILVL
+174 
-179 DEQGAIVR
+179 
-187 ANPAAATLLQS
+187 
-198 SDRPLVGHYLQEFF
+198 
-212 SSLTGTVADW
+212 
-222 SGCCEQ
+222 
-228 TVASA
+228 
-233 DFGDRILE
+233 
-241 ASISDGWHPRN
+241 
-252 ANQQYEYTTILRDIT
+252 
-267 ERKLVEK
+267 
-274 LRLSEERYALV
+274 ERYDLV

-295 WNLKNNEIY
+295 WNLENHEIY

-316 DDEIANT
+316 DDEIAST
-323 IDEWRDRI
+323 LDEWRDRI

-337 QFQIELSRHLEG
+337 QFQLELSRHLDG
-349 VTSHFEREHRILHK
+349 TTSHFEREHRILHK

-373 GLAVRDEQGQAYR
+373 GLAVRNEEGQAYR
-386 MAGSQTDTTERHY
+386 IAGSQTDITDRHR
-399 AEAQLSYDALHDRLT
+399 AEAQLSHDALHDRLT
-414 GLSNRILFQER
+414 GLPNRILFQER

-437 IFSFAVLFVD
+437 IFSFAVLFID
-447 LDRFKVINDS
+447 LDRFKTINDS
-457 LGHLVGDRLLI
+457 LGHLVGDRLLM

-475 ACVRSS
+475 ACIRSS

-491 FAILI
+491 FAMLI
-496 EDVDNKG
+496 EDVDDKG
-503 DIIHLVERMQ
+503 DIIHLVERIQ
-513 QEFKLPFYL
+513 QEFKLPFHL
-522 NGQEVYANASIGVLS
+522 NGQEIYANASIGVLIE
-537 DTTDYE
+537 TADYD

-571 ITMRDRAVAMLHIET
+571 ITMRDRAVAMLHLET

-604 VALHNNQIIGF
+604 VALHNNQITGF
-615 EALVRWQHPDKGLI
+615 EALVRWQHPDNGLI

-645 PLGMWVLQE
+645 PLGIWVLQE

-668 HPPLSVS
+668 DPPLSVS

-688 VDKIRHILAE
+688 VDKIRQILAE
-698 TNFDPH
+698 TSFDPH
-704 YLKLE
+704 CLKLE

-740 FGTGYSSLSYLNRFP
+740 FGTGYSSLSYLSRFP
-755 INILKIDRSFIQD
+755 INFLKIDRSFIQD
-768 IDISSERLEIIR
+768 IDTSSERLEIIR

-828 LNRDAAKNLIASG
+828 LNRDAAKSLIASG
-841 RDCYVPSIS
+841 RDCYASK